1 MGSGGATNRP
11 VVAIIDDEV
20 DITRSLRL
28 ALEDHGYQAVTTN
41 DASEAM
47 ELLEKS
53 SPSLILLDLLMPR
66 MSGLSLYRRIAS
78 HPALTGTPIAIL
90 SGLNARA
97 DLPALFA
104 REGGTLPL
112 PAAFIDKP
120 VDIEEILLTIEEL
133 TRTTGKELPS

>member
-1 MGSGGATNRP
+1 MGSGGAINRP

-104 REGGTLPL
+104 REGGTLPP